1 MHKYPANK
9 YFLSVYTSETL
20 CIDGRVSDEIREKV
34 PDCGAGD
41 WKSKAAVS
49 VETVA
54 RYCK

>member
-41 WKSKAAVS
+41 
-49 VETVA
+49 
-54 RYCK
+54 